1 MADTPPNT
9 PPVAAPGAGSPPA
22 PPASGNPPVPPAAPE
37 AKPNGD
43 WRAPLSDAKLR
54 EHAERFPSLDDLVRG
69 NLDQRQKL
77 SGAIVKPGKDAKP
90 EDIAAFRKALDVPEA
105 PDGYQFVRPEH
116 IDEETFKS
124 EGTQALVKSFAD
136 FLHKETTVSKTDAAK
151 LFDWYGRFEAL
162 TLKSQKEADDRFAQE
177 SLTALQK
184 KWPGEEFTK
193 NREHANR
200 ALAALSQ
207 QAGID
212 VDALRNIETKAGR
225 FMLDDPNFVQIFAAI
240 GREMGE
246 DSTFGRVMTDGDRQT
261 AEARAKEIH
270 GKIDEA
276 MARNDHD
283 LANKLDQEL
292 QDLHRKMG
300 GAKPIVGAMGRAA

>member
-9 PPVAAPGAGSPPA
+9 PPVAPGAGAPPA
-22 PPASGNPPVPPAAPE
+22 PPASGNPPAPPSPPLAP
-37 AKPNGD
+37 ASGGD
-43 WRAPLSDAKLR
+43 WRTPISDSKLR
-54 EHAERFPSLDDLVRG
+54 EHAERFPSIDDLVRG

-77 SGAIVKPGKDAKP
+77 SAAIVKPGKDAKP
-90 EDIAAFRKALDVPEA
+90 EEIAAFRKALDAPES

-151 LFDWYGRFEAL
+151 LFDWYGKFEAF
-162 TLKSQKEADDRFAQE
+162 TLKSQKEADERFANE
-177 SLTALQK
+177 TLAALQK

-193 NREHANR
+193 NRAHAER
-200 ALAALSQ
+200 ALMAMAQ
-207 QAGID
+207 QSGVE
-212 VDALRNIETKAGR
+212 VDELRNIETKAGR
-225 FMLDDPNFVQIFAAI
+225 FVFDDPNFVQVFAAI

-246 DSTFGRVMTDGDRQT
+246 DSTFGRVMTDSDRQT

-270 GKIDEA
+270 GKMDEA
-276 MARNDHD
+276 LARNDHEG
-283 LANKLDQEL
+283 ANKLDQEL

-300 GAKPIVGAMGRAA
+300 GVKPIVGAMGRAA